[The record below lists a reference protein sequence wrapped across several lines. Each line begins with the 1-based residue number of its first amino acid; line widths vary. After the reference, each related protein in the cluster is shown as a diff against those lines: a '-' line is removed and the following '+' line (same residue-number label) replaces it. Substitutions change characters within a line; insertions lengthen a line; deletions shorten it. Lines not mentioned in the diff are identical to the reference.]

1 MFCWLARGTD
11 VAELEP
17 NEEVEDI
24 FTVPL
29 QYFLKNEPIYHK
41 VEFEMKQSDDFPFEM
56 MSDSKKY
63 KWQNIDQQIPFYS
76 LPDHYLWGYTAHLT
90 HRFSKLIKKEVNE
103 INSKDDKNDK

>member
-1 MFCWLARGTD
+1 MFSVGWLGGTD

-63 KWQNIDQQIPFYS
+63 KWQNIDQQIPFYI
-76 LPDHYLWGYTAHLT
+76 PA
-90 HRFSKLIKKEVNE
+90 
-103 INSKDDKNDK
+103 